1 MIQLFIRE
9 SDVYKHDTTVYCLL
23 EEVMYIN
30 MIQLFIRESDVYKHD
45 TTVY

>member
-9 SDVYKHDTTVYCLL
+9 SDVYKHDTTASL
-23 EEVMYIN
+23 EKVMYIN

>member
-9 SDVYKHDTTVYCLL
+9 SDVYKHDDNCLL
-23 EEVMYIN
+23 EKVMYIN